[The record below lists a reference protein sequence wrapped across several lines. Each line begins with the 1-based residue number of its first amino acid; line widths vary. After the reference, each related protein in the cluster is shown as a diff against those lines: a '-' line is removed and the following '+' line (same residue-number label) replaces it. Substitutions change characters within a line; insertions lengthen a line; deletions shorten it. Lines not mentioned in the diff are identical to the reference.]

1 MNISNKSNVV
11 YTCNGDN
18 LTCNFQLDSSSEDSS
33 GFSSFL
39 LGTAIFIA
47 VIALFTIV
55 ANTLLLLVFYLDPL
69 KTFRNPMSYFLMCL
83 ALSDFL
89 TAVLHEPLMLSCL
102 VLVALKGQPEWRRSK
117 NLLNIGWQ
125 IYGLTSKVSLC
136 TVMALTGTQYM
147 AVSHPLKIKS
157 WVTKTRVSALLIGIN
172 IYAGAWFTAH
182 ELVSAESL
190 IIADIVVHG
199 LGFQCTILVLYF
211 LLEFA
216 VRKSLRRSN
225 TLREQSRS
233 NTATNSLRQRL
244 LQKKFVSLNALL
256 IIVLIVC
263 HFPFVTLTVVY
274 FCKGHALRKNTD
286 FTMTIMIVK
295 NLKYLKIFL
304 DAFVYAWRLPT
315 YRQALKNVLF
325 CQTVRSSQVMR
336 GMVEGASRKKSSH

>member
-102 VLVALKGQPEWRRSK
+102 VLVALKGQPGWRRSK
-117 NLLNIGWQ
+117 NVLNIGWQ

-157 WVTKTRVSALLIGIN
+157 WVTKTRVSAFLIGIN

-274 FCKGHALRKNTD
+274 S
-286 FTMTIMIVK
+286 
-295 NLKYLKIFL
+295 
-304 DAFVYAWRLPT
+304 
-315 YRQALKNVLF
+315 VLHRP
-325 CQTVRSSQVMR
+325 CST
-336 GMVEGASRKKSSH
+336 KKH